1 MIYVVKV
8 IIILLLNQ
16 FLSRINV
23 STSFLPSSLG
33 NDDVTVGKFYATF
46 LIQEWFR
53 RWKLK
58 KAEEHK
64 HLPYGQVGGLV
75 SYKLNLFGWKII
87 Y

>member
-1 MIYVVKV
+1 MNEELRAVIKKIWKHTSPKLLDQVVPPAG
-8 IIILLLNQ
+8 
-16 FLSRINV
+16 S
-23 STSFLPSSLG
+23 

-64 HLPYGQVGGLV
+64 HLPYGQVGGLDT
-75 SYKLNLFGWKII
+75 WKVPVVRLKTL
-87 Y
+87 